1 MNGDKAIQNLNT
13 TRNDIATQMEIF
25 AKFFHGLSNP
35 TRLKIVEAL
44 LDREMNVS
52 QLVETIG
59 ASQSQV
65 SNQLACLKWCGYVSS
80 RQEGKYILYRIS
92 DERVRSILQL
102 AKEIVADNAEHIR
115 CCTRM

>member
-1 MNGDKAIQNLNT
+1 MMPDLNPFQNEAAVQT
-13 TRNDIATQMEIF
+13 EIY

-44 LDREMNVS
+44 LDREINVS
-52 QLVETIG
+52 QLVDAVG

-65 SNQLACLKWCGYVSS
+65 SNQLACLKWCGYVTS